1 MSALSPSALEN
12 PTAQKRRLR
21 WQSQLVLLATVPFA
35 GCWAALI
42 LLSIFATSG
51 MYWIAWT
58 ALGISIVFAALV
70 VAMRAATLGAAMTG
84 GIFTCALYLQTP
96 GWRTS
101 LWPLLA
107 LFLLTHAATRF
118 GRARKEQLGIA
129 EGKRGRTAS
138 QVAANLGIAVL
149 AGIPDIADT
158 LGRFPYQSLFLVAML
173 AAFGEATADTVSSEL
188 GQVLGGEP
196 RLVTNLRRVPPG
208 TNGAITVIG
217 TLTGC
222 LAAAI
227 VIAVGAVALPV
238 QRRAA
243 LFAFA
248 GAVVGLF
255 IDSFLGAVP
264 ERHGWL
270 NNDAVNTLSTFAAA
284 LLALAAVRFL

>member
-1 MSALSPSALEN
+1 MSAFPPAIEKRA
-12 PTAQKRRLR
+12 AQKRRLR
-21 WQSQLVLLATVPFA
+21 WQSQLVLLTTVPFA

-42 LLSIFATSG
+42 ILSVLVTSG
-51 MYWIAWT
+51 MQWLAWT
-58 ALGISIVFAALV
+58 ALAISIGFAALV
-70 VAMRAATLGAAMTG
+70 FAMRAATAGAAITG

-96 GWRTS
+96 GWHTS

-107 LFLLTHAATRF
+107 LFVLTYAATHF

-149 AGIPDIADT
+149 AGIPGIADN
-158 LGRFPYQSLFLVAML
+158 LGGFPHQRFFLIAML
-173 AAFGEATADTVSSEL
+173 AALGEATADTVSSEL

-196 RLVTNLRRVPPG
+196 RLITNFRRVAPG
-208 TNGAITVIG
+208 TDGAITLIG

-227 VIAVGAVALPV
+227 VITVGAIALPV
-238 QRRAA
+238 DRRSAA
-243 LFAFA
+243 FAFA
-248 GAVVGLF
+248 AAVVGLF

-264 ERHGWL
+264 ERHGWF
-270 NNDAVNTLSTFAAA
+270 NNDVVNSLSTLAAA
-284 LLALAAVRFL
+284 FLALAAIHFL